1 MPSGSSRNAE
11 VVTEER
17 LLIPHTTTVP
27 ASNRLIAGRVIG
39 RKDCPALYT
48 CVCNYF
54 SNQGDKWHDWF
65 LSAGSCA
72 LEMGGLSAVAAVGSP
87 DHKQKGCWGE
97 LCPPLLSTNN
107 PDRQDSSLHPA
118 PALPDRQDS
127 SLHLAPALLHT
138 LLTPCVESPLSTKSR
153 LSFFSAS
160 PL

>member
-1 MPSGSSRNAE
+1 VCLHLRAGSPEREQCALGSSRNAE

-17 LLIPHTTTVP
+17 QLIPHSTTVP
-27 ASNRLIAGRVIG
+27 ASNRLIAGRIIG

-87 DHKQKGCWGE
+87 DHKQNSCE
-97 LCPPLLSTNN
+97 VS
-107 PDRQDSSLHPA
+107 
-118 PALPDRQDS
+118 
-127 SLHLAPALLHT
+127 
-138 LLTPCVESPLSTKSR
+138 CVLYS
-153 LSFFSAS
+153 
-160 PL
+160 